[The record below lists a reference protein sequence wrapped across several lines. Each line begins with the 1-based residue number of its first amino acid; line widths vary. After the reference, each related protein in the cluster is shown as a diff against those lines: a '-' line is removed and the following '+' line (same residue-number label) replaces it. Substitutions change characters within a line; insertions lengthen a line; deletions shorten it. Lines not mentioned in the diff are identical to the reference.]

1 MPNATMGT
9 GLQLR
14 STVKKDGTLE
24 LSLVGVG
31 TPGPKPEEA
40 IVRIEASPINPSDQ
54 GLLFGGADM
63 STARPSGT
71 ADHPGVTAS
80 ISSARS
86 EAIAGRL
93 HQHLPAGNDA

>member
-1 MPNATMGT
+1 MANAGTGT

-31 TPGPKPEEA
+31 TPEPKPEEV
-40 IVRIEASPINPSDQ
+40 IVRVEASPINPSDQ

-63 STARPSGT
+63 TTAKSSGT
-71 ADHPGVTAS
+71 GNSVVVTAN
-80 ISSARS
+80 ISPAVMR
-86 EAIAGRL
+86 AMAGRVD
-93 HQHLPAGNDA
+93 QSLPV